1 MLLIVARELSSPKSV
16 GWTENKP
23 TNQLADSSRPS
34 TSGAILHDVWAAEWM
49 NFIFSTLKP
58 AIPDFNWA
66 PFEGRFGGQVDNE
79 GWCLCSVE
87 ATGHHTN
94 ADLELEGLPAL
105 PASGA
110 HFCLPQQLVKVKV
123 DLPKRRIKAIEV
135 VPKHG
140 ASVADL
146 YAALGGRLPE
156 GSLDER
162 EGRRGAEA

>member
-1 MLLIVARELSSPKSV
+1 MIHELFTHVDEETYDRLLEEDFTIKNAFNRSKGVKQSK
-16 GWTENKP
+16 
-23 TNQLADSSRPS
+23 
-34 TSGAILHDVWAAEWM
+34 IEWM

-162 EGRRGAEA
+162 EG